1 MTPSSPPA
9 RRSWAGYGA
18 GAALVLVGLGYLAF
32 GVAGFTMPGLALS
45 SAGAGGLMIGGV
57 VSVAAGVLVWRGSRP
72 VTLVALTILGG
83 LFVAQVSLLILGESG
98 DDEAVGRLLVTGVLA
113 ALLVLAALKSRR
125 RP

>member
-1 MTPSSPPA
+1 
-9 RRSWAGYGA
+9 
-18 GAALVLVGLGYLAF
+18 
-32 GVAGFTMPGLALS
+32 
-45 SAGAGGLMIGGV
+45 MIGGV

-83 LFVAQVSLLILGESG
+83 LFIAQVSLLILGESG

>member
-1 MTPSSPPA
+1 
-9 RRSWAGYGA
+9 
-18 GAALVLVGLGYLAF
+18 
-32 GVAGFTMPGLALS
+32 
-45 SAGAGGLMIGGV
+45 MIGGV

-113 ALLVLAALKSRR
+113 ALLVLAALKSRP

>member
-1 MTPSSPPA
+1 
-9 RRSWAGYGA
+9 
-18 GAALVLVGLGYLAF
+18 
-32 GVAGFTMPGLALS
+32 
-45 SAGAGGLMIGGV
+45 MIGGV

-113 ALLVLAALKSRR
+113 ALLVLAALKPRR

>member
-1 MTPSSPPA
+1 
-9 RRSWAGYGA
+9 
-18 GAALVLVGLGYLAF
+18 
-32 GVAGFTMPGLALS
+32 
-45 SAGAGGLMIGGV
+45 MIGGV